1 MVPSIKAWWKN
12 PETQYPLGSLWL
24 LLEPKEIGNITFVV
38 TVCVEVNSELSQTL
52 KMDTFAKT
60 VKGFKLSRT
69 QSWIFEWVFSKILT
83 KVSWICFWRWQ
94 TRSSP
99 SQMFF
104 KTGVLKNFVIFTRK
118 HPCWSLSFNMVAGLK
133 SLLKGDFNTGVFLW
147 ILQNF

>member
-83 KVSWICFWRWQ
+83 KVSWICFWRWIQ
-94 TRSSP
+94 NNGKPEAALRRCSLKQVFLKISKYSQDNTRV
-99 SQMFF
+99 
-104 KTGVLKNFVIFTRK
+104 GV
-118 HPCWSLSFNMVAGLK
+118 
-133 SLLKGDFNTGVFLW
+133 SLLIW
-147 ILQNF
+147 LQAWNLY